1 MSLVKSVAGAPG
13 YALAIAQQTT
23 GHPSLQSIMVYLLTL
38 LGTPVRGITQKSQ
51 ITEYV
56 MNSMVYSRVFYVI
69 SWIT

>member
-38 LGTPVRGITQKSQ
+38 LGTQGHAPRIARHAIEIYLLFCATKV
-51 ITEYV
+51 
-56 MNSMVYSRVFYVI
+56 SRARRLE
-69 SWIT
+69 W